1 MTASGLW
8 GSVFG
13 GGFEELG
20 PVGAKADQAQLIADI
35 VEHFYMQVGHLDRQS
50 GRLEPIK
57 DRGRLWDQTVQ
68 AGAQKTVKFPSEG
81 LEVSR
86 GRSVIVT
93 ADPQELL

>member
-1 MTASGLW
+1 MTASGLL

-13 GGFEELG
+13 AGFEELD
-20 PVGAKADQAQLIADI
+20 PVGAKTNQAQLIADI
-35 VEHFYMQVGHLDRQS
+35 VEHFYMQMRHLGRQS

-57 DRGRLWDQTVQ
+57 DRGQLWDQTVQ

-81 LEVSR
+81 LGVLR
-86 GRSVIVT
+86 RRSVIVT